1 MTEND
6 IIKVLECCSKSHCG
20 VEKCPLNKNTA
31 NTKDCITQ
39 LSINALDLINRKNA
53 EIERLKK
60 ENEAFAELE
69 QGCYVTGYKKIRAE
83 AIKEFWGKLKEQNTM
98 DARIVS
104 VASGDN
110 LLKEMTGGLNN
121 A

>member
-1 MTEND
+1 MTENE
-6 IIKVLECCSKSHCG
+6 IIKEFEIFIKYGAPEELLNDVL
-20 VEKCPLNKNTA
+20 N
-31 NTKDCITQ
+31 
-39 LSINALDLINRKNA
+39 LINRKNA
-53 EIERLKK
+53 EIERLTVPK
-60 ENEAFAELE
+60 ELIDDDFCGVVCEFAEELI
-69 QGCYVTGYKKIRAE
+69 KKAKAE

-121 A
+121 G